1 MEQKVLQPIR
11 LNIAKCKREYK
22 RLEGMTTFQRA
33 MDKAI
38 DAKADKWLDYVP
50 LSKDQLFDTIDHRDY
65 MTIVIPF
72 GGQLSHARSTY
83 KGASWYGQKTLL
95 ARPTH
100 TMAILHALG
109 ALVLDSDFV
118 VVRQEPNK
126 QWRYCILCKKHH
138 DVADFKYQP
147 QRYLS
152 GLSYACKKALDE
164 GRRGTWRHAA

>member
-1 MEQKVLQPIR
+1 LQPLKIDVGR
-11 LNIAKCKREYK
+11 FKREFS
-22 RLEGMTTFQRA
+22 RLSKMTTFQRA

-38 DAKADKWLDYVP
+38 DAKADAWLSYMP

-72 GGQLSHARSTY
+72 GGQLHHARSTY

-100 TMAILHALG
+100 TLAILHAMG
-109 ALVLDSDFV
+109 ALVLETDFV
-118 VVRQEPNK
+118 VVRQEPSR
-126 QWRYCILCKKHH
+126 QLRFCVSCKKHH
-138 DVADFKYQP
+138 EVADFVSSK
-147 QRYLS
+147 RYLN
-152 GLSYACKKALDE
+152 GLSFACKKALDE

>member
-1 MEQKVLQPIR
+1 
-11 LNIAKCKREYK
+11 
-22 RLEGMTTFQRA
+22 MTTFQRA

-38 DAKADKWLDYVP
+38 DAKADAWLSYMP

-72 GGQLSHARSTY
+72 GGQLHHARSTY

-100 TMAILHALG
+100 TLAILHAMG
-109 ALVLDSDFV
+109 ALVLETDFV
-118 VVRQEPNK
+118 VVRQEPSR
-126 QWRYCILCKKHH
+126 QLRFCVSCKKHH
-138 DVADFKYQP
+138 EVADFVSSK
-147 QRYLS
+147 RYLN
-152 GLSYACKKALDE
+152 GLSFACKKALDE